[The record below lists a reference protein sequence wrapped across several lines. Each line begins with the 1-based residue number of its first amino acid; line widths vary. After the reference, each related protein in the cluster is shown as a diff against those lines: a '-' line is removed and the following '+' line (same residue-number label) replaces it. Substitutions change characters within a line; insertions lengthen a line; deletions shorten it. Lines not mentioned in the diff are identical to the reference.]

1 MSQHDTERIIEE
13 FLGGHPR
20 AAEWR
25 TLRQAL
31 EERLIGLRRQ
41 RQRESEEG
49 GPPERLAALDTQ
61 IAALDR
67 QVATLET
74 EEAVAQ
80 FVEDSLK
87 YTLTQSDLAAGLEE
101 PE

>member
-1 MSQHDTERIIEE
+1 MSQHDTERVIGE

-31 EERLIGLRRQ
+31 EERLTSQRRQ
-41 RQRESEEG
+41 RQRESEEDA
-49 GPPERLAALDTQ
+49 PPERLAALDTQ

-87 YTLTQSDLAAGLEE
+87 YTLAQGDFEASLEE
-101 PE
+101 SE